1 MIVSLD
7 AQDWWMH
14 MIIGQVGDKERDREM
29 ARLRRR
35 RARIHCSWGEGDSQ
49 AARVGM
55 AISLLLHGRKESE
68 QSVCQGQGSER
79 AMLAGSGVRAFRQ
92 RK

>member
-1 MIVSLD
+1 MRLGDDRFIGCTGLD
-7 AQDWWMH
+7 RL
-14 MIIGQVGDKERDREM
+14 GTKRDREM

-55 AISLLLHGRKESE
+55 AISLLLHGRKENE
-68 QSVCQGQGSER
+68 QSVCQGQGRER